1 MHAQICIHG
10 NACIHAHK
18 YAGAYTH
25 MYMYAHIYTKPDPI
39 LLAPHMEKTQAIR
52 FPKRKEQQANWRL
65 TQPARMNFAMLS
77 QEPCYPMCCCW
88 THVPPTEATPQ

>member
-39 LLAPHMEKTQAIR
+39 LLAPHMEKTIR